1 MSGANVR
8 KRTREEEELAQSR
21 PQIQRRSKIE
31 IGYIVAQFR
40 RKVIANNGLCTGCG
54 KQLMSLNELAEYE
67 FDFTQETVVKH
78 ADQKCVHPRVVS
90 LDEDIVMSTGI
101 CVSDESEDDSREENE
116 EDGDEDEDED
126 EGQPGESSEHC
137 DSWEC
142 HLLLNADPIQAKGS
156 RQTGLMVRNH
166 LGDQVRPGGQ
176 TLAEILHFILSED
189 RPVHVIEDML
199 KVARTSSGNEFMP
212 KSFHVLKQALHM
224 RSLAAVDIHIF
235 AISARALS
243 VIGMESSP
251 KDSNA
256 ICQVDWNLNRTATIL
271 DSSIKSMPC
280 IPMMN
285 FVEVGSA
292 GRLSIKWEVG
302 GRLSMSGGSMPKRVV

>member
-8 KRTREEEELAQSR
+8 KRTREEEEPAQSR
-21 PQIQRRSKIE
+21 PQVQRRSKIE

-142 HLLLNADPIQAKGS
+142 HLLLNADPIQAEGS

-224 RSLAAVDIHIF
+224 RSLAAVDIHICGGCWQYAWKPVEKEKWPKCDDDCSCDF
-235 AISARALS
+235 CTCPICHRHGIISKRFKRDL
-243 VIGMESSP
+243 
-251 KDSNA
+251 
-256 ICQVDWNLNRTATIL
+256 
-271 DSSIKSMPC
+271 
-280 IPMMN
+280 
-285 FVEVGSA
+285 
-292 GRLSIKWEVG
+292 
-302 GRLSMSGGSMPKRVV
+302 SGGLEPQQVRPTFVYSPQFAFI

>member
-116 EDGDEDEDED
+116 EDVDEDEDED

-156 RQTGLMVRNH
+156 RQTGLMLRFLHVPYLSSAWNH
-166 LGDQVRPGGQ
+166 LQKIQTRFVRWTGTSTELLLFWTRASNQ
-176 TLAEILHFILSED
+176 C
-189 RPVHVIEDML
+189 HV
-199 KVARTSSGNEFMP
+199 F
-212 KSFHVLKQALHM
+212 Q
-224 RSLAAVDIHIF
+224 
-235 AISARALS
+235 
-243 VIGMESSP
+243 
-251 KDSNA
+251 
-256 ICQVDWNLNRTATIL
+256 
-271 DSSIKSMPC
+271 
-280 IPMMN
+280 
-285 FVEVGSA
+285 
-292 GRLSIKWEVG
+292 
-302 GRLSMSGGSMPKRVV
+302 